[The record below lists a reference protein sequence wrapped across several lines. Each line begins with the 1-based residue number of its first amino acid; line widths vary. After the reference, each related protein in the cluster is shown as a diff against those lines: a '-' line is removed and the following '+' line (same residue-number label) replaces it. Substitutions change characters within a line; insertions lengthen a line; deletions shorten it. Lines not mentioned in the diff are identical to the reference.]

1 MRDAVTDGRLT
12 RMMSQTT
19 GVRRWVMCHRPVR
32 GSAGLPATAGTSCC
46 TTDVP
51 GLPAGP
57 CGVADERVGLVVGV
71 AELLGVAVGV
81 GAVLCDG
88 LGSVL
93 ALGLGSSETL
103 LKISEPNGM
112 RPAWAA

>member
-1 MRDAVTDGRLT
+1 M
-12 RMMSQTT
+12 
-19 GVRRWVMCHRPVR
+19 MCHRPVR
-32 GSAGLPATAGTSCC
+32 GSAGLPATAGASCC

-51 GLPAGP
+51 GLPAGL
-57 CGVADERVGLVVGV
+57 CGVADERVGV
-71 AELLGVAVGV
+71 AV

-93 ALGLGSSETL
+93 ALGLGSSEAL

>member
-1 MRDAVTDGRLT
+1 M
-12 RMMSQTT
+12 
-19 GVRRWVMCHRPVR
+19 MCHRPVR

-51 GLPAGP
+51 GLPAGL
-57 CGVADERVGLVVGV
+57 CGVADERVG
-71 AELLGVAVGV
+71 VGV

-93 ALGLGSSETL
+93 ALGLGSLETL

>member
-1 MRDAVTDGRLT
+1 
-12 RMMSQTT
+12 
-19 GVRRWVMCHRPVR
+19 MCHRPVR
-32 GSAGLPATAGTSCC
+32 GSAGLPA
-46 TTDVP
+46 
-51 GLPAGP
+51 GL
-57 CGVADERVGLVVGV
+57 CGVA
-71 AELLGVAVGV
+71 AELAAGVV

>member
-1 MRDAVTDGRLT
+1 MRDAVTDGHLT

-19 GVRRWVMCHRPVR
+19 GARRWVMCHRPVR

-57 CGVADERVGLVVGV
+57 CGVADERVGVAVGV
-71 AELLGVAVGV
+71 AELLGVAAGVV

-88 LGSVL
+88 LGSV
-93 ALGLGSSETL
+93 LGLGSSETL